1 VGVLSGTGAASER
14 ENPGGRAV
22 EERKARLLVKGGV
35 LRMVQAERRVTVT
48 LVGHEVVAVEV

>member
-1 VGVLSGTGAASER
+1 LSGTGAASER